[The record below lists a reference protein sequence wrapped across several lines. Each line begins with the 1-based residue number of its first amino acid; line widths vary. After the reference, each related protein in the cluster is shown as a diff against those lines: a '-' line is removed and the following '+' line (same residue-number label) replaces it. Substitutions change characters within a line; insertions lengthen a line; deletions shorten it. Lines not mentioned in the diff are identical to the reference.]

1 MDSLFCT
8 MMKRFASLAL
18 AMILSLAAWSQTD
31 STTFV
36 VPQKSHLRISL
47 LTCGV
52 GELVYEIFGH
62 TAVRVIDSNV
72 EGPLRDIVYNYGMFN
87 GYDDNFEMKFMRGK
101 LPYYVATN
109 LFEDF
114 MMEYNDL
121 GRQVQEQVL
130 NINDSAKESINAF
143 LQENVL
149 PQNRYY
155 KYDFFFDN
163 CATRIRDVFPATLG
177 AGFKYGRIL
186 PDNTTLTFRD
196 IINKYFYRRH
206 WERVGVNILLGSR
219 IDKVMTDND
228 VMFLPD
234 YLRDGLAGATNN
246 GIKVADAPKII
257 LPGSKPVQAGANIP
271 MLLTCSLLLLTL
283 AGVGIKKLHVL
294 GRIMSTLLLF
304 VSGLLGALILTMW
317 FATDH
322 QGCANN
328 YNILWA
334 MPVNLILAFAKP
346 VKKDKYAVLAI
357 LMIAVSFLMHVLNVQ
372 GLVLELMPLM
382 LALMAI
388 HINIYRKSKVV
399 AKTGTA

>member
-1 MDSLFCT
+1 MDSLFCI
-8 MMKRFASLAL
+8 MIKRIASLAM
-18 AMILSLAAWSQTD
+18 AMILSVAVWSQTD
-31 STTFV
+31 SLATT
-36 VPQKSHLRISL
+36 PPRKSHLRISL

-62 TAVRVIDSNV
+62 TAVRVVDSNV

-114 MMEYNDL
+114 MMEYNEL
-121 GRQVQEQVL
+121 GRRVEEQVL

-163 CATRIRDVFPATLG
+163 CATRIRDIFPAALG
-177 AGFKYGRIL
+177 GAFKFGRIL
-186 PDNTTLTFRD
+186 PDNSTMTFRD

-219 IDKVMTDND
+219 IDEVMTDRD
-228 VMFLPD
+228 IMFLPD
-234 YLRDGLAGATNN
+234 YLRDGLAGATNDGN
-246 GIKVADAPKII
+246 KVADAPAII
-257 LPGSKPVQAGANIP
+257 LQGNKPVEAGANIP
-271 MLLTCSLLLLTL
+271 LLLTSSLLLLTV
-283 AGVGIKKLHVL
+283 AGVGIKRLNLL
-294 GRIMSTLLLF
+294 GRIMSVLLLAI
-304 VSGLLGALILTMW
+304 SGLLGALILTMW

-334 MPVNLILAFAKP
+334 MPVNLVLAFAKP
-346 VKKDKYAVLAI
+346 LKKDKYAVMAI
-357 LMIAVSFLMHVLNVQ
+357 LMIVVSLLMHVLHVQ
-372 GLVLELMPLM
+372 GLVLELIPLM
-382 LALMAI
+382 LALMTV
-388 HINIYRKSKVV
+388 HINVYRKSKEAVRN
-399 AKTGTA
+399 ATA

>member
-1 MDSLFCT
+1 
-8 MMKRFASLAL
+8 MMKRFASLAIAL
-18 AMILSLAAWSQTD
+18 ILSLPAWSQTD
-31 STTFV
+31 STTSV
-36 VPQKSHLRISL
+36 LPKKSHLRISL

-62 TAVRVIDSNV
+62 TAVRVVDSTI

-87 GYDDNFEMKFMRGK
+87 GYDDNFELKFMRGK

-109 LFEDF
+109 QFEDF
-114 MMEYNDL
+114 MMEYNEL
-121 GRQVQEQVL
+121 GRQVEEQVL
-130 NINDSAKESINAF
+130 DINDSAKESINAF

-177 AGFKYGRIL
+177 AGFKYGKIL
-186 PDNTTLTFRD
+186 PDNTKLTFRD

-228 VMFLPD
+228 IMFLPD

-246 GIKVADAPKII
+246 GQKVADAPAII
-257 LPGSKPVQAGANIP
+257 LPGSKPVEADANIP

-283 AGVGIKKLHVL
+283 AGIGIKKLHIL
-294 GRIMSTLLLF
+294 GRVMSILLLF
-304 VSGLLGALILTMW
+304 VSGLLGALIVTMW

-334 MPVNLILAFAKP
+334 MPVNLVLAFAKP

-357 LMIAVSFLMHVLNVQ
+357 LMIIASFMMHLLNIQ
-372 GLVLELMPLM
+372 GLVPELMPLM
-382 LALMAI
+382 LALMAT
-388 HINIYRKSKVV
+388 HINIYRKSKE
-399 AKTGTA
+399 AANTATA